1 MKQSLVAR
9 VGLPRLI
16 IFAFLLLLIALS
28 VATKQDLG
36 AITGDVIVRF
46 GMNGILALAMFPSI
60 LCGAGLNFGVPIGV
74 IAGLVGGLLSVEFD
88 MTGFGGVAAACLFS
102 VPIAVGLGSLY
113 GKLLNTVKGNE
124 IVVGNYISYAAVS
137 LMCIFWLLMPF
148 KNPAITWPIRGTGVR
163 TTVTLEGF
171 YDGMLNDT
179 LSFTVLGIKIP
190 TLLLAA
196 FALACV
202 CIWLFSRSKTGLLMK
217 AAGENP
223 LYAAAAGISVDAMRL
238 KGIILSTV
246 LAAVGI
252 VIYSQSYGFYQL
264 YNAPLNMA
272 FAPVAAV
279 LLGGATTRTV
289 KIRHVVIGT
298 FLFQAIITVAM
309 PVANQLA
316 PDGGLAEVAR
326 IIVSNG
332 IILYALMQSGGER
345 K

>member
-1 MKQSLVAR
+1 MKQSLIAR
-9 VGLPRLI
+9 VGLPRII
-16 IFAFLLLLIALS
+16 IFAFLLLLLALC
-28 VATKQDLG
+28 VLTKQDLG

-46 GMNGILALAMFPSI
+46 GMNGILALSMFPSI

-74 IAGLVGGLLSVEFD
+74 IAGLVGGLLSVEFG

-102 VPIAVGLGSLY
+102 VPIAVAFGYLY

-148 KNPAITWPIRGTGVR
+148 TNPAITWPIRGTGVR

-171 YDGMLNDT
+171 YDGLLNDT
-179 LSFTVLGIKIP
+179 LSFTVLGVKIP

-202 CIWLFSRSKTGLLMK
+202 LIWLFSRSKTGLLMK

-223 LYAAAAGISVDAMRL
+223 MYAAAAGISVDAMRL
-238 KGIILSTV
+238 KGIILSTL

-289 KIRHVVIGT
+289 KIRHVIIGT

>member
-1 MKQSLVAR
+1 MKQSLIAR

-16 IFAFLLLLIALS
+16 IFAFLLLLVGLS
-28 VATKQDLG
+28 IATKQDLG

-74 IAGLVGGLLSVEFD
+74 IAGLIGGLLSVEFG
-88 MTGFGGVAAACLFS
+88 MTGFGGIAAACLFS
-102 VPIAVGLGSLY
+102 IPIALLLGYPY

-124 IVVGNYISYAAVS
+124 IVVGNYISYAVVS

-148 KNPAITWPIRGTGVR
+148 QNPAITWPIRGTGVR
-163 TTVTLEGF
+163 TTVTLEGI
-171 YDGMLNDT
+171 YDGLLDNT
-179 LSFTVLGIKIP
+179 FSFSLFGIRIP
-190 TLLLAA
+190 TLLLAT

-202 CIWLFSRSKTGLLMK
+202 SIWLFSRSKTGILMK

-223 LYAAAAGISVDAMRL
+223 LYAAAAGINVDAMRL
-238 KGIILSTV
+238 KGILLSTV

-289 KIRHVVIGT
+289 KIRHVIVGT

-332 IILYALMQSGGER
+332 IILYALMQSGGDG